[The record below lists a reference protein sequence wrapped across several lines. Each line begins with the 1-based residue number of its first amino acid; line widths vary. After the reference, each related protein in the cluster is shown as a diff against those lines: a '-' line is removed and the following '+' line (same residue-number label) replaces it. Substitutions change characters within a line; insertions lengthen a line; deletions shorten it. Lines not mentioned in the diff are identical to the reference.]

1 MRRAPERG
9 ARLMLSSA
17 PMSEYLD
24 LADWRRRVAA
34 LYETVRSDSR
44 PDPHRLAAF
53 RAARDRL
60 FVEHPSSPVPATD
73 RASFPGVPYWPH
85 DPELRFTAALEP
97 DPEAPP
103 LDLPRSGEGA
113 SFPYSRIGW
122 VGFAVAGTDCRL
134 AVYWLNDYAGGIFIP
149 FRDATSGGESYG
161 AGRYLWDSA
170 KGADLGSSGDELT
183 LDFNYAYHPSCVYD
197 ARWSCP
203 LAPPEN
209 RLTVPIR
216 AGERLG
222 EGPS

>member
-1 MRRAPERG
+1 
-9 ARLMLSSA
+9 
-17 PMSEYLD
+17 MSEYLD

-34 LYETVRSDSR
+34 MYGTLRSDPS
-44 PDPHRLAAF
+44 PEPERLAAF
-53 RAARDRL
+53 REARDRL
-60 FVEHPSSPVPATD
+60 FVEHPSSPVPAID

-85 DPELRFTAALEP
+85 DPALRLTAAVEP

-122 VGFAVAGTDCRL
+122 VSFVVGGADCRL
-134 AVYWLNDYAGGIFIP
+134 GVYWLNDYAGGIFIP

-170 KGADLGSSGDELT
+170 KGADLGSSGDELV
-183 LDFNYAYHPSCVYD
+183 LDFNYAYHPSCVWD
-197 ARWSCP
+197 PRWSCP

-209 RLTVPIR
+209 RLSVPIR
-216 AGERLG
+216 AGERLA
-222 EGPS
+222 EGHA